1 MINRGLLI
9 ILAIAAS
16 LGLWFAISV
25 IKSDKSIEGKKSV
38 MILQIVEHP
47 ALDATRM
54 GIEKYLYDCCNIT
67 TLHESAQGDP
77 ALASQIAQKFAQQK
91 PAAVVTIGTIATQ
104 SAMQKITSIPIV
116 FSSVTDPL
124 GSGIVKNL
132 NAPEANVT
140 GVSNYVSTKTQ
151 LEIFIKFLPNLKNIG
166 FIYNP
171 GESNSIRLLA
181 DTKEAATGMGLNIV
195 EVVANSSSEVSTAA
209 TSLIGKVDAIF
220 INNDSTALSAIQSIV
235 RVAEHNN
242 IPVLCSDI
250 DTVNNG
256 VMLSVGPNQ
265 FDIGVATGEIVEQ
278 IIEKGVKISK
288 IPVTYPK
295 ELITR
300 VNLKAATQINI
311 TLPTDLLKSESVEVV
326 G

>member
-1 MINRGLLI
+1 
-9 ILAIAAS
+9 
-16 LGLWFAISV
+16 
-25 IKSDKSIEGKKSV
+25 
-38 MILQIVEHP
+38 
-47 ALDATRM
+47 
-54 GIEKYLYDCCNIT
+54 
-67 TLHESAQGDP
+67 
-77 ALASQIAQKFAQQK
+77 
-91 PAAVVTIGTIATQ
+91 
-104 SAMQKITSIPIV
+104 
-116 FSSVTDPL
+116 
-124 GSGIVKNL
+124 
-132 NAPEANVT
+132 
-140 GVSNYVSTKTQ
+140 
-151 LEIFIKFLPNLKNIG
+151 
-166 FIYNP
+166 
-171 GESNSIRLLA
+171 
-181 DTKEAATGMGLNIV
+181 MGLNIV